1 MKKITALAFALILVL
16 SVFAGCTT
24 GNGGVKTGL
33 AVITSVSKSTSAED
47 SKAGLAQIDSTIVAV
62 TVDKGGKILACV
74 IDGAQ
79 TKVNFNNQGV
89 VTSDLTAEV
98 KTKNELG
105 SAYNMKSNSGIGK
118 EWNEQAKALADYV
131 VGKTVS
137 QVKAIAV
144 SDAGVPTNN
153 DLKSSVTISISGFV
167 NAIEQAVANAKELG
181 ASKDDTLGLGTVTS
195 VANSKDVTE
204 AKPGVAQAYS
214 TYAVV
219 TKDSSGKITSC
230 IINASQGDVSFDDTG
245 KITSD
250 TTAAVKTKNEIGAAY
265 GMKSKSQI
273 GKEWDEQAAA
283 FADYVK
289 GKTTAEVKAIAVSE
303 EGRPSGS
310 DLTSSVTITVGD
322 FIKAI
327 EKAAK

>member
-33 AVITSVSKSTSAED
+33 AVITSVSNSTSAED

-195 VANSKDVTE
+195 VANSKDVIE

-219 TKDSSGKITSC
+219 TKDSSDKITSC

-250 TTAAVKTKNEIGAAY
+250 TTAVVKTKNEIGAAY

-289 GKTTAEVKAIAVSE
+289 GKTPAEVKAIAVSE

-310 DLTSSVTITVGD
+310 DLTSSVTIKVGD